1 MDFKIISFSKKRRA
15 AMTMIEVLIALSIAS
30 LIMVALGMLTVHTS
44 RSFLALGNYVELDRN
59 SRNTL
64 DRMTQI
70 IREAD
75 GVMSWQNH
83 EIVLSYHSKPI
94 SFTYSP
100 TDKNLVMAD
109 ASGTKKVL
117 LEGCDFFDFQIFQR
131 TSMSG
136 VYDQYPITADEA
148 ATKIVQVSWV
158 CSKSLIGKLINS
170 ESVQSAKIVIRKQ

>member
-1 MDFKIISFSKKRRA
+1 
-15 AMTMIEVLIALSIAS
+15 MTMVELLIALSIAS
-30 LIMVALGMLTVHTS
+30 LILGALGILTVHTS
-44 RSFLALGNYVELDRN
+44 RSFVALSNYTELDRK

-64 DRMTQI
+64 DRLTQI

-83 EIVLSYHSKPI
+83 EIVLSYHSKPVT
-94 SFTYSP
+94 FTYSP
-100 TDKNLVMAD
+100 ADKNLVVTGLDGA
-109 ASGTKKVL
+109 KKVL
-117 LEGCDFFDFQIFQR
+117 LDGCDYFDFQIFQR

-148 ATKIVQVSWV
+148 AAKIVQVSWV
-158 CSKSLIGKLINS
+158 CSKSLIGSLINS